1 MSISLGGT
9 NPDLA
14 SAVCTQVSRWLPST
28 QIGSSMALGGGPAGG
43 ETHSVVRECLQ
54 VKQSTGNQQV
64 EGTACTKPQRRE
76 PGWSTRI
83 REEIQM
89 VGEDGEGRG
98 VFHVG
103 PGSFS
108 PAPRRSGRRGERAPG
123 LHRAVP
129 GQPHLRQI
137 PPRERLRLQ
146 PPLLLWQVRG
156 WFGSG
161 LGLAGGREADG
172 RNRCFPPPLT
182 LPFLQGRFGG
192 AFAAGEL
199 TRTRTA
205 TGH

>member
-1 MSISLGGT
+1 MER
-9 NPDLA
+9 A
-14 SAVCTQVSRWLPST
+14 
-28 QIGSSMALGGGPAGG
+28 
-43 ETHSVVRECLQ
+43 HSVVRECLQ
-54 VKQSTGNQQV
+54 VKQSMGNLQV
-64 EGTACTKPQRRE
+64 EGTPCAKPQRRE

-83 REEIQM
+83 REAIQM
-89 VGEDGEGRG
+89 VGEEGEGRG
-98 VFHVG
+98 VFHAG
-103 PGSFS
+103 PGSLS

-123 LHRAVP
+123 LHRSVP

-156 WFGSG
+156 CFGSG

-172 RNRCFPPPLT
+172 GNRCFPPPLT
-182 LPFLQGRFGG
+182 LSLLQGRFGG